1 MATCPTRSGCGSALT
16 TSWTALAPARTR
28 KTAISASISSR
39 WRWLGAPRWATPPR
53 SRFHKRPAS
62 SLPRRKIFR
71 ADGAPGCPAPLHL
84 GAECVCPGRTP
95 VELGRTGSRMHG
107 RPQDLGQFQQGRR
120 RSQGPARRDRRRAAT
135 TQWLSRLAPVQRL
148 CPARERRHGAAAAMD
163 FARCRHGPRTVRAC
177 AAPPVQGRGAIRRF
191 PGRNRRTHPGPDGP
205 AHRDL
210 ADGRAARLL
219 DRSVVQADGR
229 GSLGL
234 VE

>member
-39 WRWLGAPRWATPPR
+39 WRWLGAPRWAMPPR
-53 SRFHKRPAS
+53 SRFHKRPARS
-62 SLPRRKIFR
+62 SATQSLPCRRSARMPCAASF
-71 ADGAPGCPAPLHL
+71 
-84 GAECVCPGRTP
+84 
-95 VELGRTGSRMHG
+95 GSRMRLSWPNACG
-107 RPQDLGQFQQGRR
+107 AGPNGIAYAWPTSRSGPVQQGRR

-135 TQWLSRLAPVQRL
+135 TQWLSRLAPVNDYARQGSAVMELLRPWVQRDAAT
-148 CPARERRHGAAAAMD
+148 ARELCEHALRRLFRSRSNPTIPWAESAD
-163 FARCRHGPRTVRAC
+163 SS
-177 AAPPVQGRGAIRRF
+177 
-191 PGRNRRTHPGPDGP
+191 GPDGP